1 MSVVAL
7 ILLLAVIVFVL
18 VIVVR
23 TLQFKPKEVNVPKAE
38 NIELNQE
45 KIVADM
51 VDMIRC
57 KTVSNRDDALV
68 DWAEFDKFRELLKER
83 FPMVHEK
90 CTLERIGKS

>member
-7 ILLLAVIVFVL
+7 ILLLAVILFVL

-23 TLQFKPKEVNVPKAE
+23 TLQFKPKEMQVPKAE
-38 NIELNQE
+38 DIELNQE
-45 KIVADM
+45 KIVVDM

-68 DWAEFDKFRELLKER
+68 D
-83 FPMVHEK
+83 
-90 CTLERIGKS
+90 

>member
-68 DWAEFDKFRELLKER
+68 DWAEFDKFRELLKNR
-83 FPMVHEK
+83 VP
-90 CTLERIGKS
+90 S